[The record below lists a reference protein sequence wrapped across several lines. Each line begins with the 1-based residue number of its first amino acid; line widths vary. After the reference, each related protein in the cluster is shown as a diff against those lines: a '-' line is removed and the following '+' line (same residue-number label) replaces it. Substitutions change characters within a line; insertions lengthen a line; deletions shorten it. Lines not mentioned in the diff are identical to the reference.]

1 MRTGPCTSVGTCLAG
16 VGILPWM
23 SRLGRTAKAFALL
36 ALTLGIAASAGAAEP
51 VGAPRATLI
60 TDSGLGALLWEK
72 AAQEQIGRG
81 LDFRVDIR
89 ACRKLATQGC
99 PYEGERP
106 PSVLEVVKERG
117 QALGRVVA
125 IQVGYNDQPDTYE
138 DGLDRV
144 MKAAVAAGVE
154 KVVWVTLRASRPN
167 YGEINETIAAGARRW
182 PQLVI
187 ADWDAASHDRAWFTD
202 GVHMNADGA
211 PAFAKFFRPQLLSAC
226 GAPCGPDGSM
236 LTIRTS
242 KLRVAKAGAPYTA
255 TIVIRGGATPYKLV
269 VRGLPRPLHVGSD
282 GRVTGRPRSSGR
294 FSLSVDVTDR
304 DGVRVRATVL
314 LRVAP
319 AA

>member
-1 MRTGPCTSVGTCLAG
+1 
-16 VGILPWM
+16 M
-23 SRLGRTAKAFALL
+23 SRLTRTARALALL
-36 ALTLGIAASAGAAEP
+36 ALALGLAASAGAAEP
-51 VGAPRATLI
+51 AGAPRATLI

-72 AAQEQIGRG
+72 AAREQIGRG

-106 PSVLEVVKERG
+106 PSVLEVVKTTG
-117 QALGRVVA
+117 PALGRLVA
-125 IQVGYNDQPDTYE
+125 IQVGYNDQPDTYG

-144 MKAAVAAGVE
+144 MKAAVAAGVD
-154 KVVWVTLRASRPN
+154 KVVWITLRASRPN
-167 YGEINETIAAGARRW
+167 YAEINEAIVAGARRW

-202 GVHMNADGA
+202 GVHMNGEGA
-211 PAFAKFFRPQLLSAC
+211 PAFATFFRPQLLAAC
-226 GAPCGPDGSM
+226 GAPCGPGGSM

-242 KLRVAKAGAPYTA
+242 KLRVARVGSPYAG

-269 VRGLPRPLHVGSD
+269 VRGLPRPLHIGSD
-282 GRVTGRPRSSGR
+282 GRITGRPRSSGR
-294 FSLSVDVTDR
+294 FSLAVDVTDR
-304 DGVRVRATVL
+304 DGVSIRATVL
-314 LRVAP
+314 LRIAP

>member
-1 MRTGPCTSVGTCLAG
+1 
-16 VGILPWM
+16 M
-23 SRLGRTAKAFALL
+23 SRLGRTARVIALPAL
-36 ALTLGIAASAGAAEP
+36 ALGIAASAGAAEP
-51 VGAPRATLI
+51 GGAPRVTLI

-81 LDFRVDIR
+81 LDLRVEIR
-89 ACRKLATQGC
+89 ACRKLATTGC

-106 PSVLEVVKERG
+106 PSVLDTVKERG
-117 QALGRVVA
+117 PALGRIVA
-125 IQVGYNDQPDTYE
+125 IQVGYNDQPDTYD

-144 MKAAVAAGVE
+144 MKAAVAAGVDR
-154 KVVWVTLRASRPN
+154 VVWITLRASRPN
-167 YGEINETIAAGARRW
+167 YAEINEAIAAAARRW
-182 PQLVI
+182 PQLVV
-187 ADWDAASHDRAWFTD
+187 ADWDAESRDRAWFSD
-202 GVHMNADGA
+202 GVHMNDEGA
-211 PAFAKFFRPQLLSAC
+211 PAFARFFRPLLLAAC

-242 KLRVAKAGAPYTA
+242 KLRVARVGTPYAG

-304 DGVRVRATVL
+304 DGVRIRATVL